1 LSESAHITQIG
12 LPPWNDKGLKAT
24 AVEFSEL
31 YKSRPIQNNQGGVK
45 APHMFAVF
53 GILKA
58 LRPEAVIE
66 SGVWR
71 GAGTWLIEQAAPEA
85 EIFALDPNLNRLQYR
100 SSRASYSTIDFNLH
114 DWSELP
120 DSTIVLFDDH
130 QDAFVRMQQSL
141 WHGIRHVIFEDNY
154 PPTQGDCYS
163 LKKLFSGAG
172 FKPAKPS
179 RGLLNRFSKAFQEAN
194 CSAKVL
200 PGTEQQA
207 SVKKTLRS
215 TANFR
220 RFSELKRRGGM
231 TRGVMTSIRR
241 CRPCLRVRKHHPRFL
256 LMKRSITPGSRTLS
270 STCNSGTPH
279 G

>member
-1 LSESAHITQIG
+1 MSESAHITQIG
-12 LPPWNDKGLKAT
+12 LPPWNDKELKAI
-24 AVEFSEL
+24 AFEFSEL
-31 YKSRPIQNNQGGVK
+31 YKSRPIQNNQGGMK

-53 GILKA
+53 SILKA

-114 DWSELP
+114 DWAELP
-120 DSTIVLFDDH
+120 NSTVVLFDDH

-154 PPTQGDCYS
+154 PATQGDCYS

-172 FKPAKPS
+172 FKPAEPS
-179 RGLLNRFSKAFQEAN
+179 RGLLKRFSQAFQETN
-194 CSAKVL
+194 CAAKVL

-207 SVKKTLRS
+207 SVKKNIAVYSEFPPVLRTESTRWHDAWSDDKYPTLP
-215 TANFR
+215 AVFK
-220 RFSELKRRGGM
+220 SEEA
-231 TRGVMTSIRR
+231 
-241 CRPCLRVRKHHPRFL
+241 PPRVFIDEAQHYTWL
-256 LMKRSITPGSRTLS
+256 AYAEL
-270 STCNSGTPH
+270 NVQ
-279 G
+279 